1 MTETSE
7 MHHAG
12 KGPPDRAGRV
22 RVAIR
27 MLIPA
32 GKRKEAR
39 SILYAMIMRIRLKE
53 GCLSSCLY
61 QNAMG
66 GKTLL
71 FEEIWAD
78 ENHFQKHLRSD
89 EFRNVLLVVEMASE
103 PPEIHF
109 DWIDHS
115 TGIGTIQKMG
125 GEQMPWPDLMDRLC
139 KGRGKK

>member
-1 MTETSE
+1 MTETSGI
-7 MHHAG
+7 HHAG
-12 KGPPDRAGRV
+12 NAPPDLGGRV

-39 SILYAMIMRIRLKE
+39 SILSDMIRRIRLKE
-53 GCLSSCLY
+53 GCLSSRLY
-61 QNAMG
+61 QDAMN

-78 ENHFQKHLRSD
+78 ENHFQGHLRSD
-89 EFRNVLLVVEMASE
+89 EFRNVLLVVEMASK
-103 PPEIHF
+103 PPEIQF
-109 DWIDHS
+109 DRIDHS

-125 GEQMPWPDLMDRLC
+125 EQTNALTGPNGQPV
-139 KGRGKK
+139 

>member
-1 MTETSE
+1 
-7 MHHAG
+7 
-12 KGPPDRAGRV
+12 
-22 RVAIR
+22 

-89 EFRNVLLVVEMASE
+89 EFRNVLLVVEMASK
-103 PPEIHF
+103 PPEIRF
-109 DWIDHS
+109 DRIVHS
-115 TGIGTIQKMG
+115 TGIDAIKDARKPT
-125 GEQMPWPDLMDRLC
+125 
-139 KGRGKK
+139 GKQTSADGLSV

>member
-53 GCLSSCLY
+53 GCLSSRLY
-61 QNAMG
+61 QDAMG

-71 FEEIWAD
+71 FEEMWAD

-109 DWIDHS
+109 DRIDHS

-125 GEQMPWPDLMDRLC
+125 GRTNAVTGPNGPSV
-139 KGRGKK
+139 